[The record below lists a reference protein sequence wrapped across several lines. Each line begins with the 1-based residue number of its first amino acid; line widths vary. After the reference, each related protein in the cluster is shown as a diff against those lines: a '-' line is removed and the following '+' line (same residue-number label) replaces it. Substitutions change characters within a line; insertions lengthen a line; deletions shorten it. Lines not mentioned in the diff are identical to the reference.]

1 MFFSMLPE
9 GARGYQAPLIH
20 RGVGPLLYE
29 ITRPQ
34 LEFLVGAGFNS
45 RQIAE
50 ILDVSRST
58 VRRRLRQGS
67 AIVRYIACTN
77 M

>member
-1 MFFSMLPE
+1 MLPE
-9 GARGYQAPLIH
+9 GARGYQVPLIH
-20 RGVGPLLYE
+20 GGKGPPSYD

-34 LEFLVGAGFNS
+34 LEFLVGSGFNS

-58 VRRRLRQGS
+58 VRWRLRQGS
-67 AIVRYIACTN
+67 ASV
-77 M
+77 